1 MLKLD
6 ERLFEGGFLV
16 ADDLLPRQAAQ
27 PWPSAGTTH
36 PVGPVRPET
45 VYQRHRQTPDRLNNS
60 MRRTYDLLRSALQSS
75 SDSQYLVEG
84 ELTQALSA
92 SRNTV
97 RAVLQ
102 LLAKDGL
109 VTRSPKRGTRS
120 ARVTTLRIN
129 HIAPVEAFGGER
141 AIHTGLRALDYQ
153 ILGCPGLVRER
164 LQLTGDWTVLMMES
178 LLLQRE
184 MVLGISVSYVALSPE
199 ESRDV
204 VVDEPDAILFLEKH
218 FDVRIRGSQSTTIGA
233 TAADEQSARLVGVEV
248 GAPMLF
254 LEDVLEDEQGQP
266 RALSQFRLRSDLIAF
281 QTHAVRSA

>member
-1 MLKLD
+1 M
-6 ERLFEGGFLV
+6 
-16 ADDLLPRQAAQ
+16 
-27 PWPSAGTTH
+27 STH

-60 MRRTYDLLRSALQSS
+60 MRRAYDLLRSSLQSS
-75 SDSQYLVEG
+75 PESLYLVES
-84 ELTQALSA
+84 ELTESLSA

-120 ARVTTLRIN
+120 AHVTTLRIN
-129 HIAPVEAFGGER
+129 QIAPVEAFGGER
-141 AIHTGLRALDYQ
+141 AVHTQLRALDYQ

-164 LQLTGDWTVLMMES
+164 LQLVGDWTVLMMES
-178 LLLQRE
+178 LVLRHEL
-184 MVLGISVSYVALSPE
+184 VLGILVSYVALSPE
-199 ESRDV
+199 QSRDV

-218 FDVRIRGSQSTTIGA
+218 FDIRIRGTKSTTIGA
-233 TAADEQSARLVGVEV
+233 TAADAQSARLVGVDI

-254 LEDVLEDEQGQP
+254 LEDVLEDEHGQA

-281 QTHAVRSA
+281 QTHAVRTG

>member
-1 MLKLD
+1 M
-6 ERLFEGGFLV
+6 
-16 ADDLLPRQAAQ
+16 
-27 PWPSAGTTH
+27 TTH

-45 VYQRHRQTPDRLNNS
+45 LYQRHRQTPDRLNNS
-60 MRRTYDLLRSALQSS
+60 MRRAYDLLRSSLQSS
-75 SDSQYLVEG
+75 CEGQYLVEA
-84 ELTQALSA
+84 ELTGALSA

-141 AIHTGLRALDYQ
+141 AIHTQLRALEYQ
-153 ILGCPGLVRER
+153 TLGCPGLVRER
-164 LQLTGDWTVLMMES
+164 LQLVGDWTVLMMES
-178 LLLQRE
+178 LLLQHE

-199 ESRDV
+199 ESRGV

-218 FDVRIRGSQSTTIGA
+218 FDVRIRGSKSTTIGA
-233 TAADEQSARLVGVEV
+233 IAADEQSAWLVGVEV

-281 QTHAVRSA
+281 QTHAVRST